1 MNTTFK
7 HICQRINLIPARA
20 FGFLAALV
28 LSQSVLA
35 AGPMSSDTIAV
46 GEVTIVLGKAYIE
59 GPGRSRAAIKSGS
72 AINVSDSIFTT
83 ANGHVHIR
91 FEDGGLVS
99 VRPGSRL
106 DVVRYDYDKARPEQS
121 SVKFNLQEGVTRS
134 ISGDAAK
141 SARQRFRLNTP
152 IAAIGV
158 RGTDFVV
165 SATDSTTRALVNEGV
180 IVLAPYSDQ
189 CSAAS
194 FGPCDLNAVELTGT
208 SLQIIELDGTAPT
221 PRLLAAPHERNPGAL
236 RDEVQLA
243 LADSGAE
250 DEAKDKTVTNEVYLE
265 SVASTRVSKEAANV
279 VTPVAVTGPDFTPT
293 AAVAAV
299 ELTDRQLVWGRWSDE
314 QLSLERITLAYV
326 DAKAG
331 RAVAVGNEDH
341 ILFRNEDNGSRV
353 DRGLGVVSFDLNSA
367 QAFYSS
373 DSGVVAMQVAGGSLD
388 IDFDRSEFATALDL
402 SHSLTGNVGFAANGS
417 ISEGGYFNSRNASQR
432 IAGAVSTDGQEA
444 GYFFEQQLLEGGI
457 QGLTL
462 WDAR

>member
-1 MNTTFK
+1 MALFAVFL
-7 HICQRINLIPARA
+7 CQ
-20 FGFLAALV
+20 FSLAAD
-28 LSQSVLA
+28 SA
-35 AGPMSSDTIAV
+35 SSGTERVGAV
-46 GEVTIVLGKAYIE
+46 SLVLGKAYIE
-59 GPGRSRAAIKSGS
+59 RSTQSRERVRAGTAIH
-72 AINVSDSIFTT
+72 VSDTILTE
-83 ANGHVHIR
+83 ANGHVHIQ

-106 DVVRYDYDKARPEQS
+106 DVVRYDYDAARPEQS
-121 SVKFNLQEGVTRS
+121 SVKFHLQEGVTRS
-134 ISGDAAK
+134 ISGDAAR

-165 SATDSTTRALVNEGV
+165 SATDRTTRALVNEGV

-221 PRLLAAPHERNPGAL
+221 PRLLAAPHERDPGSL

-243 LADSGAE
+243 LLDNGDENDSEAE
-250 DEAKDKTVTNEVYLE
+250 DKTVTNEVYLE
-265 SVASTRVSKEAANV
+265 SITPNRVTQEAANV
-279 VTPVAVTGPDFTPT
+279 VPAVTVPDFTPDLP
-293 AAVAAV
+293 VASV
-299 ELTDRQLVWGRWSDE
+299 ELESRQLVWGRWADD
-314 QLSLERITLAYV
+314 QLDLERITLSYS

-331 RAVAVGNEDH
+331 RAVTVGNDDH
-341 ILFRNEDNGSRV
+341 ILFRNEDNGTRV
-353 DRGLGVVSFDLNSA
+353 DRGLGVVSFELNSA

-373 DSGVVAMQVAGGSLD
+373 ESGVVAMQVEGGNLD
-388 IDFDRSEFATALDL
+388 IDFNRSEFATALDL
-402 SHSLTGNVGFAANGS
+402 SHSLTGNVGFAASGS
-417 ISEGGYFNSRNASQR
+417 ISDGGYFNSRDASQR

-444 GYFFEQQLLEGGI
+444 GYFFEKQLLDGGI

-462 WDAR
+462 WDAQ